1 MDFAVIPPEIN
12 SGRMYAGPGSGP
24 MLAAAAAWEKL
35 AAELSS
41 AASSYQAVVSGLT
54 AGPWLGPASAS
65 MAAAATTHVAWLN
78 ATAAQ
83 AAETASQAKAA
94 AAGYQEAFAST
105 VPPSTIA
112 ANRSL
117 LTRLVAN
124 NLFGRYTAVIA
135 ATEAQYAEMWA
146 QDAAAMY
153 GYAGSSAAATAL
165 TPFAAPQQNTDPA
178 ASANQAA
185 AVGQATGT
193 SAGNVQGTVSSA
205 QQAFAAVPN
214 ALQSLSTAA
223 PAVSSSSTLDTIS
236 NLISIFFDLPA
247 DLATFFVDIPSSV
260 IGVVS
265 LPLDIVG
272 AGTGLHT
279 DDIVSGWAGEEAWP
293 GTGEAPPTAFKGIIT
308 GPIAPSATTTVPSL
322 SAGLGEANT
331 VGALSVPSTWTIA
344 TPAVRPVAVTLP
356 ALPETGIGAIPVTA
370 AAETVETGTLGDM
383 ALAGMAGRAI
393 AGTVGAGGGRGADKA
408 APGKRVAARPAGAGA
423 TGVPAAADA
432 GSEASEPRTVVTGV
446 AAELREFAKLRDEG
460 ILTDQE
466 YTEQKNRLLGR

>member
-1 MDFAVIPPEIN
+1 MDFAIMPPEIN
-12 SGRMYAGPGSGP
+12 SGRMYAGPGSGL
-24 MLAAAAAWEKL
+24 MLAAAAAWDKL

-41 AASSYQAVVSGLT
+41 AASSYQTVVSGLT
-54 AGPWLGPASAS
+54 AGTWSGPSSAS
-65 MAAAATTHVAWLN
+65 MAAAATTYVAWLN
-78 ATAAQ
+78 STAAQ

-105 VPPSTIA
+105 VQPSAIS

-117 LTRLVAN
+117 LARLVAR
-124 NLFGRYTAVIA
+124 NLLGQYTAAIA
-135 ATEAQYAEMWA
+135 ATEAQYSEMWA
-146 QDAAAMY
+146 QDSAAMY
-153 GYAGSSAAATAL
+153 GYASSSASATAL
-165 TPFAAPQQNTDPA
+165 TAFNPPQQNTEPA

-193 SAGNVQGTVSSA
+193 SAGNAQSTVSSV
-205 QQAFAAVPN
+205 QQAFSAVPN

-223 PAVSSSSTLDTIS
+223 PAASSDPLSTLS

-247 DLATFFVDIPSSV
+247 DLATFFVDIPADAIST
-260 IGVVS
+260 VS
-265 LPLDIVG
+265 LPLDIIG

-279 DDIVSGWAGEEAWP
+279 DQIVSGWAGEEAWP
-293 GTGEAPPTAFKGIIT
+293 GTGDRPPTEFKGIIT
-308 GPIAPSATTTVPSL
+308 GPITPSATTAPSL

-356 ALPETGIGAIPVTA
+356 ALPETGIGAIPVAA
-370 AAETVETGTLGDM
+370 AAETAETGTLGDM
-383 ALAGMAGRAI
+383 ALAGMAGRAL
-393 AGTVGAGGGRGADKA
+393 AGTVGTGGGKSAGKA
-408 APGKRVAARPAGAGA
+408 SAGQRAAARPAGTGT

-432 GSEASEPRTVVTGV
+432 DGEASEPRTVVTGV

-460 ILTDQE
+460 ILTDEE